1 MRTLLV
7 IIICVLLLLS
17 LVIVASVI
25 SVREKYKEKIIA
37 EIIEYE
43 EYATD
48 AYGKQFNCICMVK
61 KQSG

>member
-1 MRTLLV
+1 MRSLLV
-7 IIICVLLLLS
+7 IIICFLLLLS

-48 AYGKQFNCICMVK
+48 AYGKQYVAVLK
-61 KQSG
+61 

>member
-1 MRTLLV
+1 MGTLLV
-7 IIICVLLLLS
+7 IIICFLLLLS

-43 EYATD
+43 EYATNK
-48 AYGKQFNCICMVK
+48 YL
-61 KQSG
+61 